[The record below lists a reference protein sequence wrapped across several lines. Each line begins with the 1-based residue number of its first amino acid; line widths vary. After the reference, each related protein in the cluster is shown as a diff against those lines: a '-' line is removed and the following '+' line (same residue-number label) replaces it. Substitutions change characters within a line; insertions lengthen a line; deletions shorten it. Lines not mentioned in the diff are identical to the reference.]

1 MVNILTYL
9 FLSWD
14 ADLLTVS
21 FFFHLILLSP
31 KGIFLGTDKLNS
43 YGLKRTPHSGLQ
55 TEPLTLLE
63 QSPKS
68 TKKQPC
74 NS

>member
-1 MVNILTYL
+1 MVSILTYL

-31 KGIFLGTDKLNS
+31 KGIFLGTDKFKNRHHTVGS
-43 YGLKRTPHSGLQ
+43 ATTSKPFRGV
-55 TEPLTLLE
+55 
-63 QSPKS
+63 
-68 TKKQPC
+68 TKV
-74 NS
+74 N